1 MSSTTTTTTVP
12 ATKDDDARG
21 GRRRIRELL
30 PGLHLGRFQP
40 GPLNSLTDVPGV
52 LVHTESIHLPAADA
66 DADADGGGKA
76 AAAGGAVNTGVT
88 TILPRRD
95 FFHHACYAGLFRFNG
110 SGELTGSH
118 WIEETGLLHSPVV
131 LTNSFAVGAAYQ
143 GIYEHTIRE
152 QSDERGRV
160 GWFLL
165 PVVGETFDGFLNDIS
180 RFAVRPEHVV
190 RGIDRASAEAVPEG
204 NTGGGTG
211 MVCHFWK
218 GGTGCSSRVIPG
230 FGGGGGEREEEKTY
244 TVAALV
250 QANYGKPDALRIG
263 GVAVGRV
270 LQREAD
276 RAAAEQQDARKKA
289 AMEELASEKNR
300 KDGSIIVILA
310 TDAPLHPLQLQ
321 RVAKRATSG
330 LSRVGGVGHN
340 PSGDIFLA
348 FSTASRIPVQTVTAS
363 KRSVDPWKPTP
374 LDVQVLD
381 DNTINSIFEAAA
393 DATEEAIY
401 NALCMAETM
410 EGVDGRVID
419 ALPLQKVKDLVE
431 KYGYLSEL
439 DDI

>member
-1 MSSTTTTTTVP
+1 MSTPITTTNPTP
-12 ATKDDDARG
+12 RCRLRD
-21 GRRRIRELL
+21 LL
-30 PGLHLGRFQP
+30 PSLHLGRYPP

-52 LVHTESIHLPAADA
+52 LVHTESIHLPATPTS
-66 DADADGGGKA
+66 
-76 AAAGGAVNTGVT
+76 GAVNTGVT
-88 TILPRRD
+88 TILPRRS

-118 WIEETGLLHSPVV
+118 WIEETGLLHSPII

-143 GIYEHTIRE
+143 GIYEHAIRE
-152 QSDERGRV
+152 HCDEKGRV
-160 GWFLL
+160 DWFLL
-165 PVVGETFDGFLNDIS
+165 PVVGETFDGYLNDIS
-180 RFAVRPEHVV
+180 QFAVKPEHIV
-190 RGIDRASAEAVPEG
+190 RGIDNASAERVKEG

-218 GGTGCSSRVIPG
+218 GGTGSSSRVVTG
-230 FGGGGGEREEEKTY
+230 EDGKGGERRY
-244 TVAALV
+244 TMAALV

-263 GVAVGRV
+263 GVPVGRV
-270 LQREAD
+270 LQKEVERRARED
-276 RAAAEQQDARKKA
+276 EERRKA
-289 AMEELASEKNR
+289 LEELEKEKNK
-300 KDGSIIVILA
+300 KDGSIIVVLA

-348 FSTASRIPVQTVTAS
+348 FSTASEIPVQTVTAN
-363 KRSVDPWKPTP
+363 KRAVDPWKPKP

-381 DNTINSIFEAAA
+381 DQTINALFEAAA

-410 EGVDGRVID
+410 VGVDGRVIE
-419 ALPLQKVKDLVE
+419 ALPLDRVKSLVE
-431 KYGYLSEL
+431 KYGYMNDELPEGSEV
-439 DDI
+439 